1 MPTMKHTRGAIR
13 AGRAIY
19 EKLHKH
25 FPAFAEKN
33 AETLACIIDLETK
46 APVLL
51 AVCKEVY
58 TELDERY
65 DVDQPAGE
73 PRREY
78 PFPGAGHL
86 LGLLRAAIDQAEGGA

>member
-1 MPTMKHTRGAIR
+1 MKHTRGAIR
-13 AGRAIY
+13 AGRKIY

-25 FPAFAEKN
+25 LPQFAEAN
-33 AETLACIIDLETK
+33 AETLACIIDIETK

-58 TELDERY
+58 AELNDRY

-73 PRREY
+73 PRKEY
-78 PFPGAGHL
+78 PFQGAGHL
-86 LGLLRAAIDQAEGGA
+86 LSLLRAAIDQAEGGA